1 MITLDEFINGVAEQ
15 FEDTDP
21 SEITA
26 STRYQELDEWS
37 SLVAMTLV
45 AYVKTEFDK
54 ALTGKEIKDCQTV
67 EDLYNLIKNKL

>member
-1 MITLDEFINGVAEQ
+1 MITLNEFIIGMAEQ

-21 SEITA
+21 AEIHANTK
-26 STRYQELDEWS
+26 YQELDEWS

-54 ALTGKEIKDCQTV
+54 SLNAKEIKSCNTI
-67 EDLYNLIKNKL
+67 EDLYNLISSK